1 MRLALAIGKISQMKF
16 AEALV
21 RTVRERKNMNESEM
35 VLRETACL
43 ANEQE
48 LLGELLTDGAL
59 GARTPSSSLAL
70 FPQET
75 QGLLL
80 RMFADPYVLDK
91 AQRADL
97 VAQLRECVH
106 ANPRVPELRIL
117 FGMALCVNFEVPDAI
132 EELREGV
139 RLAPDSFIANLKM
152 GELWMRLR
160 VMDKAEEHTR
170 CAALLAANRGQA
182 ELARRQGA
190 SIRAMKHAGIE
201 RGGYQSPWTLVTRFA
216 RRLARRQS
224 REAIAAADLS

>member
-1 MRLALAIGKISQMKF
+1 MPLALAIGKISRLKF
-16 AEALV
+16 AEALA
-21 RTVRERKNMNESEM
+21 RTVRERKNVNETEM
-35 VLRETACL
+35 VLREPAFL

-48 LLGELLTDGAL
+48 VVGEPLTDGAL

-70 FPQET
+70 FSQET
-75 QGLLL
+75 HELLL

-97 VAQLRECVH
+97 VGQLRECVH
-106 ANPRVPELRIL
+106 ANPRIPELRVL
-117 FGMALCVNFEVPDAI
+117 LGMALCVNFEVPDAI

-139 RLAPDSFIANLKM
+139 RLAPDSFIAHLKM

-160 VMDKAEEHTR
+160 VMDKAEDHTCR
-170 CAALLAANRGQA
+170 AALLAANRVQA
-182 ELARRQGA
+182 ELARRQRA

-201 RGGYQSPWTLVTRFA
+201 RGGYQSPWTLVTRFV

-224 REAIAAADLS
+224 SEAIAAPDVS